1 MNTLRKIWCRTYQTA
16 FRVALPLLPYREPKL
31 LENMD
36 AVADLLAGKGL
47 SPVLIVTDKGISS
60 LGLLRGLTVA
70 LDAQGVEWRVFD
82 EVTANPTIH
91 NVEAARQMYLDEG
104 CKALIA
110 FGGGSSMDCA
120 KACGARIVRPKKPV
134 QKMRGLLQVM
144 HRLPTLIA
152 VPTTAGTGS
161 ETTLAAVI
169 TDSETKHKY
178 PINDFSLIPHYAVL
192 DPAVTAGLPAGLTA
206 TTGMDALTH
215 AVEAYIGRSTTAH
228 TRAMAIEA
236 VQLIRQYLKR
246 AYDNGQDLEA
256 RAKMLRAA
264 YCAGIAFTQSYVGY
278 VHGVA
283 HSLGGQYGLPHGLA
297 NAIILPCFLEEY
309 GPACHHRLGELARKT
324 GVAPADASD
333 AEAAGIFIA
342 WVREM
347 NDSMG
352 IPRTVDCIQPEDI
365 PQMAA
370 HADQES
376 NPLYPVPKLMD
387 AEELAHMYDVIA
399 GSQTAGKG
407 ASHERRIPYQSAAA
421 IL

>member
-36 AVADLLAGKGL
+36 AVADLLAGKEL

-60 LGLLRGLTVA
+60 LGLLRGLTDA
-70 LDAQGVEWRVFD
+70 LDAQRVEWRVFD

-309 GPACHHRLGELARKT
+309 GPACHHRLGELARQT

>member
-60 LGLLRGLTVA
+60 LGLLRGLTDA

-246 AYDNGQDLEA
+246 AHDNGQDLEA

-297 NAIILPCFLEEY
+297 NAIILPWFLEEY

-407 ASHERRIPYQSAAA
+407 ASHERRISYQSAAA

>member
-60 LGLLRGLTVA
+60 LGLLGGLTDA

-206 TTGMDALTH
+206 TTGMDALTR

-297 NAIILPCFLEEY
+297 NAIILPWFLEEY

>member
-36 AVADLLAGKGL
+36 TVADLLAGKGL

-60 LGLLRGLTVA
+60 LGLLRGLTDA

-104 CKALIA
+104 CEALIA

-297 NAIILPCFLEEY
+297 NAIILPWFLEEY

>member
-60 LGLLRGLTVA
+60 LGLLRGLTDA

-297 NAIILPCFLEEY
+297 NAIILPWFLEEY

-365 PQMAA
+365 PQIAA

>member
-60 LGLLRGLTVA
+60 LGLLRGLTDA
-70 LDAQGVEWRVFD
+70 LDAQGVEWRFFD

-297 NAIILPCFLEEY
+297 NAIILPWFLEEY

>member
-36 AVADLLAGKGL
+36 AVAELLAGKGL

-70 LDAQGVEWRVFD
+70 LDAQRVEWRVFD

-297 NAIILPCFLEEY
+297 NAIILPWFLEEY

-352 IPRTVDCIQPEDI
+352 IPRTVDCIQSEDI

>member
-60 LGLLRGLTVA
+60 LGLLGGLTDA

-246 AYDNGQDLEA
+246 AHDNGQDLEA

-297 NAIILPCFLEEY
+297 NAIILPWFLEEY

-376 NPLYPVPKLMD
+376 NPLYPVPKLMN

>member
-31 LENMD
+31 LDNMD
-36 AVADLLAGKGL
+36 AVAELLAGKGL

-60 LGLLRGLTVA
+60 LGLLRGLTDA

-297 NAIILPCFLEEY
+297 NAIILPWFLEEY

>member
-60 LGLLRGLTVA
+60 LGLLGGLTDA

-297 NAIILPCFLEEY
+297 NAIILPWFLEEY

>member
-60 LGLLRGLTVA
+60 LGLLGGLTDA

-144 HRLPTLIA
+144 HRLPALIA

-178 PINDFSLIPHYAVL
+178 PINDFSLIPHDAVL

-297 NAIILPCFLEEY
+297 NAIILPWFLEEY
-309 GPACHHRLGELARKT
+309 GPVCHHRLGELARKT

>member
-60 LGLLRGLTVA
+60 LGLLRGLTDA

-178 PINDFSLIPHYAVL
+178 PINDFSLIPHDAVL

>member
-60 LGLLRGLTVA
+60 LGLLRGLTDA

-192 DPAVTAGLPAGLTA
+192 DPDVTAGLPAGLTA

-246 AYDNGQDLEA
+246 AHDNGQDLEA

-407 ASHERRIPYQSAAA
+407 ASHERRISYQSAAA

>member
-60 LGLLRGLTVA
+60 LGLLRGLTDA

-104 CKALIA
+104 CEALIA

-161 ETTLAAVI
+161 ETTLASVI
-169 TDSETKHKY
+169 TASETKHKY

-246 AYDNGQDLEA
+246 AHDNGQDLEA

-297 NAIILPCFLEEY
+297 NAIILPWFLEEY

>member
-1 MNTLRKIWCRTYQTA
+1 MNALRKIWCRTYQTA

-60 LGLLRGLTVA
+60 LGLLRGLTDA

-192 DPAVTAGLPAGLTA
+192 DPDVTAGLPAGLTA

-297 NAIILPCFLEEY
+297 NAIILPWFLEEY

>member
-60 LGLLRGLTVA
+60 LGLLRGLTDA
-70 LDAQGVEWRVFD
+70 LDAQGVEWRFFD

-297 NAIILPCFLEEY
+297 NAIILPWFLEEY

-365 PQMAA
+365 PQIAA

>member
-1 MNTLRKIWCRTYQTA
+1 M
-16 FRVALPLLPYREPKL
+16 
-31 LENMD
+31 
-36 AVADLLAGKGL
+36 
-47 SPVLIVTDKGISS
+47 
-60 LGLLRGLTVA
+60 
-70 LDAQGVEWRVFD
+70 
-82 EVTANPTIH
+82 
-91 NVEAARQMYLDEG
+91 
-104 CKALIA
+104 
-110 FGGGSSMDCA
+110 
-120 KACGARIVRPKKPV
+120 
-134 QKMRGLLQVM
+134 
-144 HRLPTLIA
+144 
-152 VPTTAGTGS
+152 
-161 ETTLAAVI
+161 
-169 TDSETKHKY
+169 
-178 PINDFSLIPHYAVL
+178 
-192 DPAVTAGLPAGLTA
+192 
-206 TTGMDALTH
+206 
-215 AVEAYIGRSTTAH
+215 EAYIGRSTTAH

-297 NAIILPCFLEEY
+297 NAIILPWFLEEY

>member
-36 AVADLLAGKGL
+36 TVADLLAGKGL

-60 LGLLRGLTVA
+60 LGLLRGLTDA

-264 YCAGIAFTQSYVGY
+264 YCAGVAFTQSYVGY

-297 NAIILPCFLEEY
+297 NAIILPWFLEEY

-347 NDSMG
+347 NESMG

-370 HADQES
+370 HANQES

>member
-60 LGLLRGLTVA
+60 LGLLRGLTDA

-161 ETTLAAVI
+161 EATLAAVI

-192 DPAVTAGLPAGLTA
+192 DPDVTAGLPAGLTA

-297 NAIILPCFLEEY
+297 NAIILPWFLEEY
-309 GPACHHRLGELARKT
+309 GPACHHRLGELARQT

>member
-60 LGLLRGLTVA
+60 LGLLRGLTDA

-192 DPAVTAGLPAGLTA
+192 DPDVTAGLPAGLTA

-297 NAIILPCFLEEY
+297 NAIILPWFLEEY

>member
-60 LGLLRGLTVA
+60 LGLLRGLTDA

-297 NAIILPCFLEEY
+297 NAIILPWFLEEY
-309 GPACHHRLGELARKT
+309 GPACHHRLGELARQT

>member
-60 LGLLRGLTVA
+60 LGLLRGLTDA

-297 NAIILPCFLEEY
+297 NAIILPWFLEEY

-387 AEELAHMYDVIA
+387 AEELAHIYDVIA

>member
-1 MNTLRKIWCRTYQTA
+1 
-16 FRVALPLLPYREPKL
+16 
-31 LENMD
+31 
-36 AVADLLAGKGL
+36 
-47 SPVLIVTDKGISS
+47 
-60 LGLLRGLTVA
+60 
-70 LDAQGVEWRVFD
+70 
-82 EVTANPTIH
+82 
-91 NVEAARQMYLDEG
+91 MYLDEG

-144 HRLPTLIA
+144 HRLPALIA

-161 ETTLAAVI
+161 KTTLAAVI

-297 NAIILPCFLEEY
+297 NAIILPWFLEEY